1 VTPGLHRVGGHLRE
15 SDKHCRSRGGLFDY
29 LSKGGNISQDMPMW
43 SAGMSRAMIRVRL
56 ILIEARQLNDAMQ
69 VATKFPMT

>member
-1 VTPGLHRVGGHLRE
+1 
-15 SDKHCRSRGGLFDY
+15 
-29 LSKGGNISQDMPMW
+29 
-43 SAGMSRAMIRVRL
+43 MIRVRL